1 MSFPTPPDI
10 GHTGRPTGAEVAA
23 TVPAMAR
30 STSLPR
36 SGRAT
41 DDDVRA
47 QLLDAADELLR
58 SVGPDGLTVRA
69 MAERAGCST
78 MGVYTHFGGKDG
90 VVDALYIE
98 GFRRLAEAM
107 SRVRTTADPIADL
120 RRCGLAYRR
129 NAIENPTHYLVMFE
143 RIVPGFEPSPEAK
156 AAGVGTLGLLEARI
170 RRGVELGRV
179 IDRPDPADL
188 ALSLWASLHGM
199 VSLELHDA
207 GPPTDRRR
215 SYDDLLDLLLRALAS

>member
-1 MSFPTPPDI
+1 MP
-10 GHTGRPTGAEVAA
+10 
-23 TVPAMAR
+23 R
-30 STSLPR
+30 SPSLPR
-36 SGRAT
+36 ASRAT
-41 DDDVRA
+41 EDNVRGR
-47 QLLDAADELLR
+47 LLDAADELLR
-58 SVGPDGLTVRA
+58 TEGPDGLTVRA

-90 VVDALYIE
+90 VVDALYVE
-98 GFRRLAEAM
+98 GFRRLADAI
-107 SRVRTTADPIADL
+107 SRVRTTADPVADL

-129 NAIENPTHYLVMFE
+129 NALSNPTHYLVMFE

-156 AAGVGTLGLLEARI
+156 AAGVGTLALLEARI
-170 RRGVELGRV
+170 SRGVELGQV
-179 IDRPDPADL
+179 IDRPDPAEL

-215 SYDDLLDLLLRALAS
+215 SYDDLLDLLLRALAA